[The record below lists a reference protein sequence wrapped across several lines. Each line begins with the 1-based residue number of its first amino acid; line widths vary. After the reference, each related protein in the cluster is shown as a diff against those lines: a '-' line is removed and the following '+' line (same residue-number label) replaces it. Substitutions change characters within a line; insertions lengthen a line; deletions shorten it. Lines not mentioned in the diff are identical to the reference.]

1 MSSSLTLDFADAA
14 QRGEGSDSRRGLR
27 VVQLHDELWRVTL
40 PQGEVLG
47 YIERFAVRQGARY
60 RAKRF
65 LPRQRRF
72 LVDGEFW
79 AMENALDCF
88 ASL

>member
-1 MSSSLTLDFADAA
+1 MSTSLTLDFA
-14 QRGEGSDSRRGLR
+14 GRRSAHTR
-27 VVQLHDELWRVTL
+27 RAPVVVQLHDALWRITRVD
-40 PQGEVLG
+40 GEVLG
-47 YIERFAVRQGARY
+47 YVERFPVRDGVRY

-79 AMENALDCF
+79 SMDDAVEIFRAG
-88 ASL
+88 